1 MTDLSRVIAVKP
13 IIKYP
18 REAQVGKTYLMT
30 IDLQPEEGFEWQYD
44 EEEYPIYCTVD
55 SELFA
60 SKPVG
65 EPVVVLHRFGGSYGE
80 AKFLMTAANIEDR
93 GEIKITL
100 INKWGVLIK
109 SVRLSDARLHK
120 SVDESAS
127 VPLLIDYEIYTPS
140 STPKLEVLTSETNVL
155 IPHNLPHSGVSV
167 FIGRDAELAL
177 LHEKL
182 QKDDQVAIVAIEGMG
197 GIGKTELAL
206 QYALSHC
213 QITTYS
219 GGICWIKA
227 REDIGIQIVSFARTW
242 LNLNPPDDM
251 NLNETVAFCW
261 QNWHEGKV
269 LIILDDVQDYKSIQ
283 PYLPPAKPRF
293 KVLLTTRLRLRPPV
307 ETLSLDVLTQAETL
321 ELLRSFLGS
330 ERTEQQFSDAIALS
344 QWLGNLPL
352 ALELVGRYL
361 ARKPDLSLAIMLRR
375 LEDKRLDALTASQ
388 SEVDMTASLGIKAA
402 FELSWE
408 ELETSAQNLARL
420 LGLFAL
426 APIPWELVE
435 LCLPEWDEEE
445 LEDLRDE
452 QLLNLHL
459 LQRVAAGIYQIHPLT
474 REFFNTKLSQAP
486 EPEIEQYKRQFC
498 QVMAEQV
505 RQIPQV
511 LTRAEIESLT
521 VIVPHL
527 QVVTTQ
533 LTPTLSDEDL
543 IWAFLGIARFYE
555 EQGLFAEAEPWLQ
568 GCLNTT
574 RTRLGEEHPT
584 VAASLNNLAALY
596 QSQGRYAEAE
606 TFYLQSLN
614 LMQSLWGKQHR
625 DVATSLSNLAE
636 VYRAQGR
643 YAEAEPLYLQSLEL
657 RRLLLG
663 GQHPDI
669 AASINNLAALYEAQ
683 GRYAEA
689 EPLYVQALQLRRAL
703 LGEQHPSIA
712 TSLNNLA
719 GLYVSQG
726 RYAEAEPLYVQALQ
740 LRRALLG
747 EQHPSIA
754 TSLNN
759 LAYLYVS
766 QGRYAEAEPL
776 YVQALQLRRA
786 LLGEQ
791 HLDFAASLNNL
802 AELYYAQGRYTEAE
816 PLYLQ
821 ALDFVRS
828 SLSERHPSN
837 AASLNNLA
845 ELYRA
850 QGRYTEAEPLYLQ
863 ALQLRESLLG
873 KQHPDVAASLN
884 NLASLYYSLER
895 YSDAETLYERA
906 LQIWQEMLG
915 ESHPAI
921 ATSLNNLAGLYS
933 VQNRYDEAERL
944 YQKALEI
951 RQSALGENHPEVLT
965 ILNNLS
971 KLYRAQERYSE
982 AEAVKAIKVTND
994 SSSNQIVST
1003 PNTLT
1008 LTASAILTI
1017 ALSRFTSS
1025 GSHNLLEKF
1034 TEAELLR
1041 IDNLYRRIRQ
1051 RIQGNPKLEA
1061 TLISAEQGSKTE
1073 LDKLAVY
1080 LEREMEHDPEF
1091 SAEVQQILQ
1100 KIYVEKLQDSTMM
1113 TQINSDNA
1121 KGWQTK
1127 IEGST
1132 AYIGEIHNQ

>member
-155 IPHNLPHSGVSV
+155 IPHNLPRSGVSI

-177 LHEKL
+177 LHKKL
-182 QKDDQVAIVAIEGMG
+182 QQDDQVAILAIKGMG
-197 GIGKTELAL
+197 GVGKTELAL
-206 QYALSHC
+206 QYAFC

-227 REDIGIQIVSFARTW
+227 REDVGIQIVSFARTY
-242 LNLNPPDDM
+242 LNLNPPDDL

-261 QNWHEGKV
+261 QNWHEGSV
-269 LIILDDVQDYKSIQ
+269 LVILDDVQDYKSIQ
-283 PYLPPAKPRF
+283 PYLPPAEPRF
-293 KVLLTTRLRLRPPV
+293 KVLLTTRISLGATV
-307 ETLSLDVLTQAETL
+307 STLSLDVLTQAETL
-321 ELLRSFLGS
+321 ELLSSFLGS

-352 ALELVGRYL
+352 ALELVGSYL
-361 ARKPDLSLAIMLRR
+361 ARKPDLSLAIMLQR
-375 LEDKRLDALTASQ
+375 LEDRRLDAVAVSQ
-388 SEVDMTASLGIKAA
+388 SEVDMTVSLGIKAA

-408 ELETSAQNLARL
+408 ELETSAQYLARL

-435 LCLPEWDEEE
+435 LCLPEWDQEK
-445 LEDLRDE
+445 LEDLRDG

-459 LQRVAAGIYQIHPLT
+459 LQHVGEGIYQMHPLT
-474 REFFNTKLSQAP
+474 RELFNTKLSQAP
-486 EPEIEQYKRQFC
+486 EAEIEQYKRQFC
-498 QVMAEQV
+498 QVMVEQV
-505 RQIPQV
+505 GQIPQV
-511 LTRAEIESLT
+511 LTRAEIESLA

-533 LTPTLSDEDL
+533 LTSTLSDEDL

-555 EQGLFAEAEPWLQ
+555 EQGLYAEAEPWLQ
-568 GCLNTT
+568 GCLNAT

-584 VAASLNNLAALY
+584 VAASLNNLATLY

-606 TFYLQSLN
+606 VFYVQSLN
-614 LMQSLWGKQHR
+614 LMQSLWGRQHP

-636 VYRAQGR
+636 VYRIQGR

-663 GQHPDI
+663 GQHPDV
-669 AASINNLAALYEAQ
+669 AASLNNLAALYEAQ

-712 TSLNNLA
+712 TSLNNLS

-791 HLDFAASLNNL
+791 HPDFAASLNNL

-828 SLSERHPSN
+828 SLGERHPSI

-845 ELYRA
+845 ELYYA
-850 QGRYTEAEPLYLQ
+850 QGRYPEAEPLYLQ
-863 ALQLRESLLG
+863 SLQLRQSLLG
-873 KQHPDVAASLN
+873 REHPDVAASLN
-884 NLASLYYSLER
+884 NLANLYYSLER
-895 YSDAETLYERA
+895 YGEAEAFYKEA
-906 LQIWQEMLG
+906 LRIWNLFLG
-915 ESHPAI
+915 ENHPAV
-921 ATSLNNLAGLYS
+921 ATSFNNLAGLYS
-933 VQNRYDEAERL
+933 AQNRYDEAEKL
-944 YQKALEI
+944 YQQALAI
-951 RQSALGENHPEVLT
+951 RRSALGENHPDVLAT
-965 ILNNLS
+965 LNNLT
-971 KLYRAQERYSE
+971 KLYRAQGRYSE
-982 AEAVKAIKVTND
+982 VEAVMATKVAND
-994 SSSNQIVST
+994 TSLASPIAST
-1003 PNTLT
+1003 PAIPT
-1008 LTASAILTI
+1008 LTAKTILTV
-1017 ALSRFTSS
+1017 ALTQFIGSS
-1025 GSHNLLEKF
+1025 SHNLPEKF
-1034 TEAELLR
+1034 TEAELLVK
-1041 IDNLYRRIRQ
+1041 IDELRRRIWDKL
-1051 RIQGNPKLEA
+1051 QGNPRAENALTA
-1061 TLISAEQGSKTE
+1061 VEQGNEEE
-1073 LDKLAVY
+1073 LQRVAVY
-1080 LEREMEHDPEF
+1080 LQDAMEDDPQF
-1091 SAEVQQILQ
+1091 DNEVRVLTQEIHAG
-1100 KIYVEKLQDSTMM
+1100 KLQDNSRM
-1113 TQINSDNA
+1113 TQNNYDNA
-1121 KGWQTK
+1121 RGWQTK
-1127 IEGST
+1127 VEGGT
-1132 AYIGEIHNQ
+1132 AYIGEIHIQ

>member
-1 MTDLSRVIAVKP
+1 
-13 IIKYP
+13 
-18 REAQVGKTYLMT
+18 
-30 IDLQPEEGFEWQYD
+30 
-44 EEEYPIYCTVD
+44 
-55 SELFA
+55 
-60 SKPVG
+60 
-65 EPVVVLHRFGGSYGE
+65 
-80 AKFLMTAANIEDR
+80 MTAANIED
-93 GEIKITL
+93 GAKIKITL
-100 INKWGVLIK
+100 INKWGVLIR
-109 SVRLSDARLHK
+109 SVRLSDIRLHK
-120 SVDESAS
+120 SVNEFAS
-127 VPLLIDYEIYTPS
+127 IPFSIDYEI
-140 STPKLEVLTSETNVL
+140 STPRLEVLPTETDVSV
-155 IPHNLPHSGVSV
+155 PHNLPRSGVSV
-167 FIGRDAELAL
+167 FIGREAELAIL
-177 LHEKL
+177 NKKL
-182 QKDDQVAIVAIEGMG
+182 QQDNQVAIVGIEGMG

-206 QYALSHC
+206 QYASSHC
-213 QITTYS
+213 QIATYS

-227 REDIGIQIVSFARTW
+227 REDIGIQIVSFAKTR
-242 LNLNPPDDM
+242 LNLNPPDDL

-261 QNWHEGKV
+261 QNWDAGNV

-283 PYLPPAKPRF
+283 LYLPPAEPRF
-293 KVLLTTRLRLRPPV
+293 KVLLTTRLRLSPPV
-307 ETLSLDVLTQAETL
+307 ETLSLEVLTQAETL

-352 ALELVGRYL
+352 ALELVGSYL
-361 ARKPDLSLAIMLRR
+361 TRKPDLSLAVMLQR
-375 LEDKRLDALTASQ
+375 LENKRLDALAVSQ
-388 SEVDMTASLGIKAA
+388 SEIDMTASLGIKAA

-426 APIPWELVE
+426 APIPWKLVE

-445 LEDLRDE
+445 LEDLRDK

-459 LQRVAAGIYQIHPLT
+459 LQRVESDIYQLHPLT
-474 REFFNTKLSQAP
+474 REFFNTRLSQAP
-486 EPEIEQYKRQFC
+486 EAEVEQYKRQFC

-505 RQIPQV
+505 RQISQV

-533 LTPTLSDEDL
+533 LAPTLSDEDL

-568 GCLNTT
+568 ECLNAT
-574 RTRLGEEHPT
+574 RTRLGEKHPT

-606 TFYLQSLN
+606 TYYLQSLN
-614 LMQSLWGKQHR
+614 LMQSLWGRQHR

-643 YAEAEPLYLQSLEL
+643 YAEAEPLYLQALEL
-657 RRLLLG
+657 RRLLLD

-712 TSLNNLA
+712 TSFNNLA

-726 RYAEAEPLYVQALQ
+726 RYAEAEPLYLQALQ
-740 LRRALLG
+740 LRRVLLG

-776 YVQALQLRRA
+776 YVQALQLRRV

-802 AELYYAQGRYTEAE
+802 AELYCAQGRYAEAE

-821 ALDFVRS
+821 ALDLVRS
-828 SLSERHPSN
+828 YLGEGHPSN
-837 AASLNNLA
+837 AAGLNNLA

-850 QGRYTEAEPLYLQ
+850 QRRYADAEPLYLQ
-863 ALQLRESLLG
+863 ALQLRKSLLG
-873 KQHPDVAASLN
+873 ELHPDVAASLN
-884 NLASLYYSLER
+884 NLANLYYSLER
-895 YSDAETLYERA
+895 YSDAEALYREA
-906 LQIWQEMLG
+906 LRIWQGMLG
-915 ESHPAI
+915 ENHPAV

-933 VQNRYDEAERL
+933 VQNRYEDAEEL
-944 YQKALEI
+944 YRKALVI
-951 RQSALGENHPEVLT
+951 RQAALGENHPEVLAT
-965 ILNNLS
+965 LNNLT
-971 KLYRAQERYSE
+971 KLYQVQGRYSDTE
-982 AEAVKAIKVTND
+982 EVKAAKISD
-994 SSSNQIVST
+994 SSLSSQIATT
-1003 PNTLT
+1003 PTIST
-1008 LTASAILTI
+1008 LTANTILTV
-1017 ALSRFTSS
+1017 ALARFSDS
-1025 GSHNLLEKF
+1025 NSHNLQEKF
-1034 TEAELLR
+1034 TKAGLLK
-1041 IDNLYRRIRQ
+1041 IDELYRSIREK
-1051 RIQGNPKLEA
+1051 IQGNQKQESA
-1061 TLISAEQGSKTE
+1061 LISAEQGSKTE
-1073 LDKLAVY
+1073 LDNLATY
-1080 LEREMEHDPEF
+1080 LETMMNDDTEF
-1091 SAEVQQILQ
+1091 AAEIQHISQE
-1100 KIYVEKLQDSTMM
+1100 IYAEKLKDNTMM
-1113 TQINSDNA
+1113 VQNNYDNA

-1127 IEGST
+1127 IEGGT